1 MLIPLPLDTVEL
13 NTPIPINI
21 WDPKGVLL
29 LRKGQSIESA
39 QHREYLLQHSPH
51 AHDDEFKAW
60 TYSYTTQLDRMV
72 RTNQS
77 LNKIAGATRP
87 AELNEMEALREQDP
101 VSSWPDLHATVSTL
115 LHQGPAIEDFLDRL
129 QKVERRMVQLVNA
142 QADNALFMLVQMLFD
157 RRLGYTATHALLA
170 GATCYLVG
178 QGAGLAAEEQTSMFR
193 AALTQNLGMARLQD
207 DLARQEQPPNPI
219 QKSQILGHPARGA
232 MLLRAMG
239 VTDALWLRWVEEH
252 HESVNGSGY
261 PAGKKQLSMP
271 QQLIHMADVFV
282 GRMSPRLSRRGM
294 LPQTVAREL
303 YIGPDGQPSPLGA
316 LFVKTIGIYPP
327 GSYVQLAGGEV
338 AVVVRRG
345 RRANTPVVFAI
356 VGRQGLPLGEPALRD
371 TTERLYEVKGSVP
384 AEDVRVVINPTKLLN
399 RA

>member
-1 MLIPLPLDTVEL
+1 
-13 NTPIPINI
+13 
-21 WDPKGVLL
+21 
-29 LRKGQSIESA
+29 
-39 QHREYLLQHSPH
+39 LLQHSPH

-87 AELNEMEALREQDP
+87 AELTELDVLRDQDP

-115 LHQGPAIEDFLDRL
+115 LHQGPAIEDFLERL
-129 QKVERRMVQLVNA
+129 QKVERRMTHLVNA

-157 RRLGYTATHALLA
+157 RRLGYTATHAMLA
-170 GATCYLVG
+170 ATACYLVG
-178 QGAGLAAEEQTSMFR
+178 QSADLSAQEQSTMFR
-193 AALTQNLGMARLQD
+193 VALTQNLGMARLQD
-207 DLARQEQPPNPI
+207 ELARQEQPPSPA
-219 QKSQILGHPARGA
+219 QKATILAHPARSA

-239 VTDALWLRWVEEH
+239 VSDALWLRWLEEH
-252 HESVNGSGY
+252 HEAQGGGGY
-261 PAGKKQLSMP
+261 PSGKKNLGVA
-271 QQLIHMADVFV
+271 QQLIHMADIFV
-282 GRMSPRLSRRGM
+282 GRISPRLSRRGL
-294 LPQTVAREL
+294 LPQTAAREL
-303 YIGPDGQPSPLGA
+303 YLGPDGQPSPLGA

-345 RRANTPVVFAI
+345 RRANTPVVFSI
-356 VGRQGLPLGEPALRD
+356 VGRQGMPLGEPALRD
-371 TTERLYEVKGSVP
+371 TTERLYEVKGGVA
-384 AEDVRVVINPTKLLN
+384 AEDVRVVINPSKLLN